1 MSEPIEAEAWSAPQ
15 TAPEAEADSGQTTTG
30 DTRVDAAL
38 ARLSELDALPTVDQV
53 PVLEDIHRRL
63 QDALAELD
71 GS

>member
-1 MSEPIEAEAWSAPQ
+1 VSEPTESEAAPPDGQ
-15 TAPEAEADSGQTTTG
+15 TDSGPVTTG
-30 DTRVDAAL
+30 NPRVDAAL
-38 ARLSELDALPTVDQV
+38 ARLGELDALPTVEQV